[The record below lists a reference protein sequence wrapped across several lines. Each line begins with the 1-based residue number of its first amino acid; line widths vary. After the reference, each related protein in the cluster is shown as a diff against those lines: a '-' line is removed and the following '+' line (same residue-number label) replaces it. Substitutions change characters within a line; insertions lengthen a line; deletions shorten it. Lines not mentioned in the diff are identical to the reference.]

1 MFVFAKSYCNK
12 IVHINGRGSFLHKSS
27 VNNNKMTAE
36 HAVAR
41 FIRAQNSD
49 LEWRGW

>member
-1 MFVFAKSYCNK
+1 
-12 IVHINGRGSFLHKSS
+12 
-27 VNNNKMTAE
+27 MTAE

-49 LEWRGW
+49 LEWRGWWQKCVDECW